1 MALLDLQKMETP
13 KTGGD
18 EGSNVSLL
26 ACDKQSTNSV
36 ILCL

>member
-13 KTGGD
+13 ETGGD
-18 EGSNVSLL
+18 AGSNVSLL
-26 ACDKQSTNSV
+26 ACDKVSSAST